1 MKFLKIMIAVLMTT
15 TLVSSF
21 WLQYHANQREKIKE
35 LKLEIQSLQ
44 QEQYE
49 QRKEIAQYHVQEIK
63 LRREVTRLRN
73 SVEKPNG
80 NIFQNAAVQQSN

>member
-1 MKFLKIMIAVLMTT
+1 MNFLKMMIAVLMTT

-21 WLQYHANQREKIKE
+21 WLQYHANQREKVKE
-35 LKLEIQSLQ
+35 LKVEIQSLQ

-73 SVEKPNG
+73 SLEKPNG
-80 NIFQNAAVQQSN
+80 DIFQTAAVH

>member
-1 MKFLKIMIAVLMTT
+1 MNFLKMMIAVLMTT

-21 WLQYHANQREKIKE
+21 WLQYHANQREKVKE
-35 LKLEIQSLQ
+35 LKVEIQSLQ

-73 SVEKPNG
+73 SLEKPDRD
-80 NIFQNAAVQQSN
+80 IFQTAAVH

>member
-1 MKFLKIMIAVLMTT
+1 MKFLKMMIAVLMTT

-21 WLQYHANQREKIKE
+21 WLQYHANQRNKIKE
-35 LKLEIQSLQ
+35 LRVEIQALQ

-73 SVEKPNG
+73 SLEKPNRD
-80 NIFQNAAVQQSN
+80 IFQTAAVH

>member
-1 MKFLKIMIAVLMTT
+1 MIFLKMMIAVLMTT

-21 WLQYHANQREKIKE
+21 WLQYHANQREKVKE
-35 LKLEIQSLQ
+35 LKVEIQSLQ

-73 SVEKPNG
+73 SLEKPNRD
-80 NIFQNAAVQQSN
+80 ILQTAAVH

>member
-1 MKFLKIMIAVLMTT
+1 MKFFKMMIAILMTT

-21 WLQYHANQREKIKE
+21 WLQYHANQRNKIKE
-35 LKLEIQSLQ
+35 LRVEIQALQ

-73 SVEKPNG
+73 SLEKPNRD
-80 NIFQNAAVQQSN
+80 IFQTAAIH

>member
-1 MKFLKIMIAVLMTT
+1 MKFLKMMIAVLITT

-21 WLQYHANQREKIKE
+21 WLQYHANQRHKIKD
-35 LKLEIQSLQ
+35 LRVEIQALQ

-63 LRREVTRLRN
+63 LRREVIRLRN
-73 SVEKPNG
+73 SLEKPDRD
-80 NIFQNAAVQQSN
+80 IFQTAAVH